1 MFIQIKLKLHY
12 KYMNRDKIFAI
23 ATIVLAICVFAFFV
37 ISGRPVNNGDNN
49 ADLASENQEVL
60 TEESVVTD
68 ETATTTP
75 TSTPEETT
83 VKKTTPVKTTTPAPG
98 AITQSYADALK
109 IYSASGYRFQFVNC
123 KATPGK
129 FTIKKNAKFMLDN
142 RDNTAHKI
150 KVGSVTYNVGAYGF
164 AIATAKT
171 LGLNY
176 ITCDGGGAAQIQVE
190 P

>member
-1 MFIQIKLKLHY
+1 MS
-12 KYMNRDKIFAI
+12 RDKIFAI
-23 ATIVLAICVFAFFV
+23 ATITVAICVFAFFA
-37 ISGRPVNNGDNN
+37 ISGWPVNNGNN
-49 ADLASENQEVL
+49 ENDLTMENQEAL
-60 TEESVVTD
+60 TDEAIVD

-75 TSTPEETT
+75 TSTPEESA
-83 VKKTTPVKTTTPAPG
+83 VKKTTPPKTTTPAPG

-109 IYSASGYRFQFVNC
+109 IYSTSGYRFQFVNC

-129 FTIKKNAKFMLDN
+129 FTIKKNSKFMLDN

>member
-1 MFIQIKLKLHY
+1 
-12 KYMNRDKIFAI
+12 MNKERIIGIITIAVAI
-23 ATIVLAICVFAFFV
+23 GVFAFFV
-37 ISGRPVNNGDNN
+37 ISGRPVERQAPEENLMLD
-49 ADLASENQEVL
+49 NQEM
-60 TEESVVTD
+60 TSEELIEE

-75 TSTPEETT
+75 TTTTSDT
-83 VKKTTPVKTTTPAPG
+83 VKKTTAPAPVKTTAPAPG

-129 FTIKKNAKFMLDN
+129 LTIKQGTKFMLDN

-150 KVGSVTYNVGAYGF
+150 KVGSVNYNVGAYGF